1 MNFKFPARGL
11 TAALAAMLVIGG
23 LCGRARADTP
33 ISACGPLA
41 LAGNYFL
48 TSNLTATGDCIVIAA
63 SNVGIDLKGKTITG
77 NGTGSGITD
86 DGTARNYAII
96 ENGTIRNF
104 NRGINLF
111 TSGAAIISNID
122 SSKNTADGIFIKDC
136 CNTLSF
142 VRTDNNGGAGIFIDS
157 EGSNLAT
164 IETKGNGSGGI
175 LITSQSNTLVGSA
188 VFNNT
193 GVGVEMDGGE
203 SFVINSNIVKNSADG
218 LLMTNCCNGVLNSA
232 SSGNGGDGMD
242 FPTSGDN
249 MISASKANGNAATG
263 INLLRKW
270 GIISGVQAN
279 RNDTGVAMACR
290 GSTAS
295 LTAQK
300 NRTKNLNQMLPSDGP
315 CANVNLKAP

>member
-1 MNFKFPARGL
+1 MNFKVFAREL
-11 TAALAAMLVIGG
+11 TAALFAMLLIGG
-23 LCGRARADTP
+23 LCGRARAGTP
-33 ISACGPLA
+33 ISACGMLSAP
-41 LAGNYFL
+41 GNYFL
-48 TSNLTATGDCIVIAA
+48 TSNLTATSDCIVIAA

-96 ENGTIRNF
+96 ENGRIRNF
-104 NRGINLF
+104 SRGINLF

-122 SSKNTADGIFIKDC
+122 SSKNMVDGIFIKEC

-157 EGSNLAT
+157 NGSNLAT

-193 GVGVEMDGGE
+193 GVGVEMEGGE
-203 SFVINSNIVKNSADG
+203 SFVINSNILKNSGDG
-218 LLMTNCCNGVLNSA
+218 LLMTSCCNGVLNSA

-242 FPTSGDN
+242 FPTGGDN

-263 INLLRKW
+263 ISLLRKW

-295 LTAQK
+295 LTTQK

-315 CANVNLKAP
+315 CANVNLRAP